1 MKWIATILMAVSFQL
16 SAVSQTF
23 RAVPPPNPNSLRM
36 RMALAAVP
44 VTPPTNH
51 GWNVPLVWE
60 ITNHP
65 ALAGVRIYASTNRI
79 DWRRIAQV
87 GLVTNCTATNIS
99 LPQSF
104 VARYVSTNELEGP
117 DSNLLSV
124 LGREVVV
131 TVRAQSSTNLAQWEN
146 LSIVYQRTNAPE
158 AARYFRN
165 TISAIQR
172 FTTQ

>member
-1 MKWIATILMAVSFQL
+1 MKPIAIILLAVSFQL
-16 SAVSQTF
+16 SAVSQTW
-23 RAVPPPNPNSLRM
+23 RAVPPPNPSSLRM
-36 RMALAAVP
+36 KMALAAVP

-87 GLVTNCTATNIS
+87 GLVTNFTVTNIF

-104 VARYVSTNELEGP
+104 VARYVTTNELEGP

-124 LGREVVV
+124 IGREVVV
-131 TVRAQSSTNLAQWEN
+131 TVTAQSSTNLTQWDT
-146 LSIVYQRTNAPE
+146 LATVYNRTNAPE
-158 AARYFRN
+158 PARYFRN
-165 TISAIQR
+165 TISAVQR